1 MIVDDDRRG
10 RLLRRA
16 RRGPGGRGRP
26 AARRARAARLGGRP
40 LQRDV
45 VEQLI
50 GAPEQLQRGADHV
63 DEIRRVARAEREALR
78 GVRHPALRVA
88 AVPVHH
94 PVRAHVPVHPA
105 AETLGH
111 ERVRRRVAA
120 LARAAEQRVRDAV
133 GPQQRADALAKLAVT
148 LVALDAQIARRRAG
162 FRVRARGGR
171 EKRRERV
178 ADAGERL
185 CVARVV
191 DAQVQRMHR
200 QREMVERAAI
210 MAVQLRDERRQRAA
224 TVAGEFGQIRAR
236 RIERRR
242 AVRWAGRRARRPRPI
257 RGARRARIRCARVRL
272 GRRRRARRYG
282 LEPPPERFARRGR
295 GAIAVNAAPRA
306 DFRHRVPARARHA
319 RDVGRQNTAGPG
331 RAPCAGRGHGRRAV
345 DGRSS
350 VNGRR
355 HGESFPL
362 VGCFGSGQGPRPRA
376 SPRRCAAA
384 WARPLVQICR

>member
-1 MIVDDDRRG
+1 M
-10 RLLRRA
+10 
-16 RRGPGGRGRP
+16 
-26 AARRARAARLGGRP
+26 
-40 LQRDV
+40 
-45 VEQLI
+45 
-50 GAPEQLQRGADHV
+50 
-63 DEIRRVARAEREALR
+63 ARAEREALR

-272 GRRRRARRYG
+272 GRRRRRARRYG